1 MYAWGPRYTKDGPAG
16 LMVKTREKAWMGLL
30 EYQAMLSLRG
40 VAHDG
45 WLCTF
50 II

>member
-1 MYAWGPRYTKDGPAG
+1 VVGVGEEVPAQ
-16 LMVKTREKAWMGLL
+16 REGMDLL
-30 EYQAMLSLRG
+30 EYQAMTSLRD

-50 II
+50 TI